1 MNNVYV
7 ISVDGDGFD
16 IEVYYI
22 EEETSTMIR
31 ARKSKD
37 SLLLV
42 NKDRHEKYR
51 VVSGMRLF
59 FDEDIEND
67 KIEEIIPQLI
77 KEL

>member
-42 NKDRHEKYR
+42 IKDRHEKYR

-59 FDEDIEND
+59 LM
-67 KIEEIIPQLI
+67 KISKMI
-77 KEL
+77 KLRRLFLS